1 MLTITNGFDKLSGP
15 DLYSRSQQILD
26 AMATNPHF
34 PDPTPTL
41 ATLTTKLTEF
51 RDALSKAADGTPS
64 DKAVRNQKRAELI
77 NLLHALGCYVL
88 YTAQNDRAIAL
99 SSGYRIGKEQ
109 QPTPPLQS
117 PRNMQVADGPN
128 RGELKAAVNRV
139 IGAKTY
145 LFNYAQEPI
154 SDTTVWNMQPETK
167 RKTVLRNLESGK
179 RYWVKVGVVGVR
191 GQLLYSDAVSRIVQ

>member
-1 MLTITNGFDKLSGP
+1 
-15 DLYSRSQQILD
+15 
-26 AMATNPHF
+26 
-34 PDPTPTL
+34 
-41 ATLTTKLTEF
+41 
-51 RDALSKAADGTPS
+51 
-64 DKAVRNQKRAELI
+64 
-77 NLLHALGCYVL
+77 
-88 YTAQNDRAIAL
+88 
-99 SSGYRIGKEQ
+99 
-109 QPTPPLQS
+109 
-117 PRNMQVADGPN
+117 ADGPN